1 MKQLKITPKITKR
14 DNGGSLDKYL
24 NEVSKQEM
32 ITYHEEVELAKK
44 IKMGD
49 KEALAKLVK
58 ANLRF
63 VISVAK
69 QYQNQ
74 GIPLQDLITEG
85 NIGLIKA
92 AQRFDETKGFKFISY
107 AVWWIRQSI
116 LQAIAEQSRIVRLPL
131 NRIAD
136 ISKVSKAISK
146 MEQELEKE
154 IDVYEIAE
162 VCEMNVDEVI
172 DAMMFN
178 NRSASLD
185 APVSA
190 SEDALTLLDL
200 LSLDEHSFYPEKYL
214 EKESLKKDIERII
227 KTLPEREAEIL
238 TAAYGLNGL
247 EALSLDELAKKF
259 NLSKERVR
267 QIKDKAIMR
276 LRYYSK
282 CNILK
287 MHIA

>member
-1 MKQLKITPKITKR
+1 MKQLKITPRITRR
-14 DNGGSLDKYL
+14 DEASLERYL
-24 NEVSKQEM
+24 QDVSKQEM
-32 ITYHEEVELAKK
+32 ISYHEEVELAKR

-49 KEALAKLVK
+49 AEALNKLVK

-131 NRIAD
+131 NKIAH
-136 ISKVSKAISK
+136 ISKVNKMISK
-146 MEQELEKE
+146 IEQDMEKE
-154 IDVYEIAE
+154 LDEYEIAE
-162 VCEMNVDEVI
+162 ACDMSIDEVRE
-172 DAMMFN
+172 AMLFN
-178 NRSASLD
+178 ARNASLD
-185 APVSA
+185 APVSNT
-190 SEDALTLLDL
+190 EDAATLLEL
-200 LSLDEHSFYPEKYL
+200 LPESDETYHPDKELD
-214 EKESLKKDIERII
+214 KESLKEDLRRVIQ
-227 KTLPEREAEIL
+227 TLPPRDAEIL
-238 TAAYGLNGL
+238 SDAYGLNGGFP
-247 EALSLDELAKKF
+247 LSLEELARKY

-267 QIKDKAIMR
+267 QIKDKAIAQ
-276 LRYYSK
+276 LRFYPK
-282 CNILK
+282 NKLLK
-287 MHIA
+287 VYIA

>member
-1 MKQLKITPKITKR
+1 MKQLKITPKITRR
-14 DNGGSLDKYL
+14 DDSTLDRYL
-24 NEVSKQEM
+24 SEVSREEM
-32 ITYHEEVELAKK
+32 ITYHEEVELAKR

-49 KEALAKLVK
+49 EEALFKLVK

-116 LQAIAEQSRIVRLPL
+116 LQAIAEHSRIVRLPL
-131 NRIAD
+131 NRIAH
-136 ISKVSKAISK
+136 ISKVNKIISK
-146 MEQELEKE
+146 IEQDLEKE
-154 IDVYEIAE
+154 LDMYEIAE
-162 VCEMNVDEVI
+162 ACEMSVEEVK
-172 DAMMFN
+172 DAIMFN

-185 APVSA
+185 APVSS
-190 SEDALTLLDL
+190 SEDSATLLDL
-200 LSLDEHSFYPEKYL
+200 LAADDYENRPDKELDKD
-214 EKESLKKDIERII
+214 SLKKDIQRII
-227 KTLPEREAEIL
+227 STLPPREAEIL
-238 TAAYGLNGL
+238 QAAYGLNGMQP
-247 EALSLDELAKKF
+247 LSLDELARKF
-259 NLSKERVR
+259 NLTKERVR

-276 LRYYSK
+276 LKCYSK
-282 CNILK
+282 NKILK
-287 MHIA
+287 MYIA